1 MTKLVLYTKP
11 YFNELSD
18 DDKYELFYDIQLKVK
33 KLERIAEGLTIWRE
47 GTPYYNELLEEL
59 QDYLN

>member
-1 MTKLVLYTKP
+1 MTKLVLFTKP
-11 YFNELSD
+11 YFNELSE

-33 KLERIAEGLTIWRE
+33 KLERIAEGLTFWRQ
-47 GTPYYNELLEEL
+47 GTPNYNELLEEL

>member
-1 MTKLVLYTKP
+1 MTKLVLFTKP

-33 KLERIAEGLTIWRE
+33 KLERIAEGLTIWRQ
-47 GTPYYNELLEEL
+47 GTPHYNELLEEL

>member
-1 MTKLVLYTKP
+1 MTKLVLATKP

-18 DDKYELFYDIQLKVK
+18 DDKYKLFYNTQLKIK
-33 KLERIAEGLTIWRE
+33 RLERIAEGLTFWRD
-47 GTPYYNELLEEL
+47 GSTHYNELLEEL

>member
-1 MTKLVLYTKP
+1 MTKLVLFTKP

-33 KLERIAEGLTIWRE
+33 KLERIAEGLTFWRQ
-47 GTPYYNELLEEL
+47 GTPNYNELLEEL

>member
-1 MTKLVLYTKP
+1 MTKLVLFTKP

-33 KLERIAEGLTIWRE
+33 KLERIAEGLAVWRG
-47 GTPYYNELLEEL
+47 GTPNYNNSLEEL